1 MPNIVSTTSSK
12 FLDELVD
19 KSLNTRADGALKLPE
34 YQPPKEWTKES
45 STIQTPQKSGG
56 SVSNAPKKQGVD
68 VSESRVPLSHRN
80 RKAFDW
86 LETANTTISPTA
98 LNKPSSYESKRLTD
112 TNSNFGMGGRE
123 VKLSGKE
130 YTTAPSAAAT
140 GALEATEGMIKAP
153 SVFMADYYKYGK
165 DTYESK
171 RESESMGRAQEQRAQ
186 RSADYKKENQAEN
199 DKKAQEWADK
209 ATSIDL
215 YKEGTSLRDFI
226 NKTKA
231 DMQSL
236 KEETEQDFT
245 LADMA
250 YTMGQM
256 APSIALGQAVGAA
269 TSAATLGST
278 SFGSIMSDVLAD
290 NILGGVVESGMTL
303 GSIGSMYAQVY
314 GNSFDEAI
322 ANGAT
327 IDEALNTAKSH
338 AMIES
343 ATELL
348 GGGIPGMGG
357 GFGTKFVTNLA
368 DKTAAKFGGKGV
380 EALLPKALS
389 TVASVLSSPTGE
401 MALDIIGEGVEEMI
415 SEAYEPLIASKDGN
429 ANWSDLVNWGDVAL
443 AGFRGSLVSAVMQGG
458 MAILQSGAR
467 DGIAYQYDED
477 TGRIKKV
484 GPEGITQQVE
494 TAEGS
499 AESSAAAD
507 AGVTEAET
515 KDSVVPQNV
524 SEAVAKGAPSVNEA
538 VDQTNRRTASRFL
551 NSFVTSATPSS
562 KAVFREGGALAERYR
577 EKFGDDYKALD
588 AYKARQNRIDETLPL
603 DATWEQI
610 YDFFDRVVVP
620 EIQAYTRYAEEQ
632 TAKNDYDYALENPN
646 LEGIM
651 PESLPADYVESYK
664 QANGLEMMPDA
675 EVRQRIV
682 DSLAAMGAED
692 RLDEI
697 TKFSKEAGISLEDVY
712 GDGFLDLWSSQLQ
725 QDRALD
731 LREQHN
737 GRVKVDGLGV
747 VGADEFFDYA
757 AQKRYGADNFD
768 VLDDEQKAEIV
779 DLFERAVADEQTKM
793 KEFADSLNELGK
805 PTGLKVVFDPELEDE
820 TGSAYDRKT
829 STIHIN
835 PNTVST
841 YQAMRFFVA
850 HELVHHAMNLFKGK
864 PKQLA
869 AFRQKLDD
877 MAASVGVDIEQER
890 GYWKEQSHY
899 KEQWKYEEEPYARFL
914 SELLGSYEMLIELA
928 QNNPAALYDL
938 IGYVD
943 NASKVRKTT
952 NKEVKRAEAAIKSDL
967 KAAKNKTLEKK
978 AAKENAKT
986 MKDIP
991 EDVQETAKMSDGV
1004 NTVKEAQ
1011 KIDDSK
1017 APSESMEEARAK
1029 VEAANAAEKKAPEVG
1044 ASLGIKTGNLSDHHR
1059 KLVEDYL
1066 RLVVNYNG
1074 AETMPYEEYYDS
1086 LSPADKALLDAFEY
1100 FVSDYAESEDFSNAS
1115 FAEFLY
1121 SSDPKAYKEYN
1132 PKAKK
1137 TTKKGTTKKTATE
1150 EAFTP
1155 KSETVAEQTTRED
1168 VATEAVEPETTEERA
1183 EPKKE
1188 EPTATEEA
1196 FTPKSEQPVEMPEK
1210 AKEMGFQRVD
1220 GKSQITFQQAVA
1232 GEGKSRRQRLEKE
1245 GEARQT
1251 EELDLNKPITIPSL
1265 PNVSFQVISHVPLGG
1280 TANGEPILTI
1290 RAIPDDSHG
1299 MSSKGGHRLLKDWE
1313 IRLVKQLGFSSPKR
1327 NGIYEHDFTREFL
1340 LSLQNAETDGIL
1352 DKSTKTDDN
1361 DMFFE
1366 YTGIGEEDGARFQIV
1381 PKLNQKGEYEG
1392 EEIRLLF
1399 RDEKGNRKPAD
1410 ENVKNTF
1417 KDTYQFKYDKYNPHG
1432 SGFYVPFTDEMA
1444 ARLGLPAMTKKM
1456 RENNN
1461 LSYRRHMALLKGVAT
1476 VPIADESFNGLDLGY
1491 NPNNRTLYLCKDG
1504 KAVFSL
1510 PYNEAVVN
1518 ELLAQES
1525 DRTDVFREMSE
1536 DQQYLN
1542 NLTSGLQE
1550 RNRER
1555 RFDNITATE
1564 EAERNEAAEK
1574 LNAEKPISASTEE
1587 TIAKQNARYAKDPN
1601 MVKVKFR
1608 NTKDGDEVWLP
1619 KELLRPMTTLAI
1631 AWEEVENPETGKKER
1646 TGKIERLNLAGR
1658 SVKKGH
1664 IGEMWDELYA
1674 AKGTDDRVLT
1684 PDEIRIN
1691 PATGRQ
1697 RSLTAYEIPEKIWTN
1712 KGDLVWDATNYDEN
1726 AEDPGS
1732 TIDGINWDW
1741 FKREFEKL
1749 YGKKGNDKVDE
1760 WDEYVKA
1767 VKEAEER
1774 QAKEKNTKKLT
1785 RSGKYGKATSTYSEA
1800 ELDEMRKT
1808 EENVNAAMKGKKR
1821 REALDEQTEEL
1832 RSQSTDYTDEEL
1844 EMLRAQDEA
1853 AAEMYAEQQAAYD
1866 DYLKGAEETLKEE
1879 SETQNNRRGWA
1890 NQDWFFNTF
1899 DKGRKTKAKTDYEAA
1914 KVEERIRYKEE
1925 REAVERLAR
1934 ENAGEYESMDL
1945 LSVSPDRLVNEIYR
1959 GKNGRAQLLELLD
1972 LEVAK
1977 STAADR
1983 FDEAAQFEYLKR
1995 TIEELDK
2002 AMTYTE
2008 DREAARGGTPE
2019 QRATIYDNEQKRLNI
2034 LAQAYA
2040 EESAAAEDVKEL
2052 AKLDDK
2058 ENTKANVKKAKKLQK
2073 SIEEHNNKAD
2083 EYKAEAAKIA
2093 EAIGKLRAQIEQE
2106 FLKQY
2111 PEEAKTPVE
2120 PKAKTG
2126 KAAKDAERFDL
2137 GSQRLALER
2146 ELALAKAEI
2155 EKVTN
2160 RLNEEQQVEWSDDKN
2175 FTDKYRYASN
2185 NTLKEIKQLRDKIDR
2200 YDKAAEKR
2208 EKQKK
2213 FWDKYIEDKKA
2224 EIASLEKGVKP
2235 ALKKKAG
2242 DGTTPEASNT
2252 KVTEDDVK
2260 KARNELAEAEN
2271 TRKSLDNVSESER
2284 KDRAE
2289 YYRLTQAFTEARW
2302 KEAKDREIKR
2312 LKSDVKTAQARA
2324 DEVRAKLA
2332 KVDSKLEKLTTKK
2345 ITLDE
2350 ILMGVEAAENDAM
2363 GVPEAV
2369 EAEREAD
2376 NTLPYEEDEM
2386 LDVRPIPSRL
2396 KDTANRNL
2404 STIQDEFYRSK
2415 PGSLNNEGVVQ
2426 EYSTTYEEMPEE
2438 FGDGAYWLYIEGAIP
2453 EGEGSTTGTESGL
2466 AAEKVYAALENPMY
2480 PSEPAAAEYDS
2491 LVSAM
2496 QSLAEDFGLV
2506 EGNYVPNVTSGEQ
2519 TIIDAVH
2526 TTAENIVKA
2535 NPDRID
2541 LGTAI
2546 NELVTLMGYDGILFM
2561 DGAVV
2566 FDQNNIKSVSD
2577 PDPANSTIGF
2587 SITDDMINNMGK
2599 KSEAKRK
2606 ILNNPE
2612 IERQWRLAQE
2622 KRGTIGDTPIPQY
2635 VGGKKKVSTWNETAY
2650 ELPNIS
2656 VKDTPLED
2664 AQKDAILANMAS
2676 YTVKTDADTLA
2687 KVKKWM
2693 EDNGFTKDGV
2703 LTNDAFA
2710 KMYNSI
2716 MKNGISSKEDV
2727 FKAGQVLT
2735 EMSNFARMYPDK
2747 VTDKMAEAWQYLY
2760 AKMSVT
2766 ASKTGQIM
2774 QAFSALRK
2782 LTPQG
2787 RLYYIQNVIEEL
2799 RNELHNMK
2807 KAPAKVREALDNFEI
2822 DPDLIK
2828 QMNEVD
2834 FNDKAKVAKIEEAI
2848 AKQIGEQIPATIG
2861 TRVRAYR
2868 YLCMLGSFRTHMR
2881 NVLSNA
2887 AMATAKNL
2895 VARPISGL
2903 VQDIFVEKDNKT
2915 TTWKPATKAQK
2926 EFAKNDTANM
2936 QEALQYGGKRGF
2948 DTLVQ
2953 QYRRSFGN
2961 NKVGR
2966 FLDKLAEINGN
2977 ALEAEDLFFLNLEYR
2992 ISLAKY
2998 MAAHDFTPEYFE
3010 SNTAQAVEDLNKA
3023 REYALNQAWDAT
3035 YRQANIV
3042 ADALNSIEKKNP
3054 LASIIIEGLAPFK
3067 RTPMNI
3073 IIQGARYSPIGL
3085 AEAGIKAKKM
3095 LMDGTATGAEVAD
3108 RLGQGLTGT
3117 GLLILGAFLASMGW
3131 AKASGSDSDR
3141 EEYYDQ
3147 MLGNQRYSLKFGDVS
3162 ATIDWLT
3169 PISMPIM
3176 MGVEYWEN
3184 KKKEAEMEEDEDF
3197 TVMFNR
3203 VISALSTMADPV
3215 TNLSMLQSIND
3226 ALSAYKNNQVGALAT
3241 NALSSYALQF
3251 VPTASG
3257 QALRTLDP
3265 TRRTTYAPTDSSF
3278 IFSKAG
3284 ETLYNKWKNK
3294 SLVANIPEFID
3305 AFGGLANGEGWDFG
3319 VGNNEY
3325 VDQWGRT
3332 ETSEENPVLRAFNQ
3346 FIAPWYVRDFN
3357 STAVDDKL
3365 AEVFAMNGKNT
3376 SVLPATPQSN
3386 FSIGGSNYK
3395 LSGDEYEKV
3404 KKVVGNLSYRGLEN
3418 AFASDI
3424 FNGMSADEQ
3433 TEVIKDI
3440 YTYARQMA
3448 KIDYANKK
3456 GLQVWTSKKEQEEY
3470 LKDNPNAKGF
3480 VQESYVDKIATLE
3493 KYGYGVGDYFAIAKS
3508 ISGLSKKQKER
3519 ALRDMGL
3526 PYDVRKTFL

>member
-56 SVSNAPKKQGVD
+56 SVSNAPKKQGVN
-68 VSESRVPLSHRN
+68 VSETRVPLSHRN

-130 YTTAPSAAAT
+130 YTTAPRAAAT

-226 NKTKA
+226 NKTKT

-314 GNSFDEAI
+314 GNRFDEEI

-327 IDEALNTAKSH
+327 LDEALNAAKAS
-338 AMIES
+338 ATIES

-357 GFGTKFVTNLA
+357 GFGTKFITNMA

-380 EALLPKALS
+380 EAILPKAIS

-415 SEAYEPLIASKDGN
+415 SEAYEPLIKSKDGN
-429 ANWSDLVNWGDVAL
+429 ANWSDLINWSDVAI

-588 AYKARQNRIDETLPL
+588 AYKARQSRIDETLPL

-632 TAKNDYDYALENPN
+632 TANNDYDYALENPN
-646 LEGIM
+646 LEGII
-651 PESLPADYVESYK
+651 PESLPADYVDEYK
-664 QANGLEMMPDA
+664 KANGLEMMPDA

-682 DSLAAMGAED
+682 ADLANMDAEA

-697 TKFSKEAGISLEDVY
+697 TKFSKEAGINLDDVY
-712 GDGFLDLWSSQLQ
+712 GDGFLNNWYSQLER
-725 QDRALD
+725 DRALD
-731 LREQHN
+731 LREQHK

-747 VGADEFFDYA
+747 VEADEFLDYA
-757 AQKRYGADNFD
+757 AQKYGVNSFEE
-768 VLDDEQKAEIV
+768 LDAEQQAEIV
-779 DLFERAVADEQTKM
+779 DLFDRAVADEQTKM

-805 PTGLKVVFDPELEDE
+805 PTGLKVVFDPELADE

-943 NASKVRKTT
+943 NVSKTRKTT
-952 NKEVKRAEAAIKSDL
+952 NKEAKRAEAAIKSDL

-978 AAKENAKT
+978 AAKENAKV

-991 EDVQETAKMSDGV
+991 EEVQETAKMSDGV
-1004 NTVKEAQ
+1004 NTVEAAQ

-1029 VEAANAAEKKAPEVG
+1029 VEEANAAEEKASEVG
-1044 ASLGIKTGNLSDHHR
+1044 ASLGVKTGNLSDHHR

-1074 AETMPYEEYYDS
+1074 NETLSYEEYYDS

-1137 TTKKGTTKKTATE
+1137 TTKKGTTKKGTTKKTATE
-1150 EAFTP
+1150 EAFAP
-1155 KSETVAEQTTRED
+1155 KSETVAEQMAKEE
-1168 VATEAVEPETTEERA
+1168 VATETVEPTATEEAA
-1183 EPKKE
+1183 EPEKVEPTATEEAAEPEKA

-1290 RAIPDDSHG
+1290 RAVPDDSHG
-1299 MSSKGGHRLLKDWE
+1299 TSSKGGHRLLKDWE

-1327 NGIYEHDFTREFL
+1327 NGIYEHDFTREFW

-1381 PKLNQKGEYEG
+1381 PKLNQKGEIEG

-1399 RDEKGNRKPAD
+1399 RDEKGNRKAAD
-1410 ENVKNTF
+1410 PNVKNTF

-1476 VPIADESFNGLDLGY
+1476 VPIADEGFNGLDLGY

-1542 NLTSGLQE
+1542 DLTSGLQE

-1555 RFDNITATE
+1555 GFDNITATE

-1574 LNAEKPISASTEE
+1574 LNKESPINASTED

-1608 NTKDGDEVWLP
+1608 NTEDGDALWLP
-1619 KELLRPMTTLAI
+1619 KELLRQMTTLAI
-1631 AWEEVENPETGKKER
+1631 AWEEVENQETGKKER
-1646 TGKIERLNLAGR
+1646 TGKISRLNLAGR

-1774 QAKEKNTKKLT
+1774 QAKEKNKKTLT
-1785 RSGKYGKATSTYSEA
+1785 RSGKYGKTTSTYSEA

-1808 EENVNAAMKGKKR
+1808 EENANAAMKGKKR
-1821 REALDEQTEEL
+1821 REALDKQTEEL
-1832 RSQSTDYTDEEL
+1832 QNQSTDYTDEEL

-1945 LSVSPDRLVNEIYR
+1945 LSVSPDRLANEIYR
-1959 GKNGRAQLLELLD
+1959 GKNGRAKLLELLD

-1995 TIEELDK
+1995 TIEELDR
-2002 AMTYTE
+2002 AMTYAE
-2008 DREAARGGTPE
+2008 DRETARGGTPE
-2019 QRATIYDNEQKRLNI
+2019 QRATIYDNTQKRLNI

-2111 PEEAKTPVE
+2111 PEEAKTQVE

-2126 KAAKDAERFDL
+2126 KAAKDADRFDL
-2137 GSQRLALER
+2137 GQQRIALEKELTAARIEAERASNQLEKEMELEENDKTRFRYASPDVRKQIELDRKKIDGYTNEYSQRIEGFDEKIVKAEKSITFWEKKVA
-2146 ELALAKAEI
+2146 ELKSKKKPKNVKKADWTVPAELAKAE
-2155 EKVTN
+2155 
-2160 RLNEEQQVEWSDDKN
+2160 
-2175 FTDKYRYASN
+2175 
-2185 NTLKEIKQLRDKIDR
+2185 
-2200 YDKAAEKR
+2200 KA
-2208 EKQKK
+2208 
-2213 FWDKYIEDKKA
+2213 
-2224 EIASLEKGVKP
+2224 
-2235 ALKKKAG
+2235 
-2242 DGTTPEASNT
+2242 
-2252 KVTEDDVK
+2252 
-2260 KARNELAEAEN
+2260 LAEA
-2271 TRKSLDNVSESER
+2271 KSRLDTLKQSEQ
-2284 KDRAE
+2284 KVRAE
-2289 YYRLTQAFTEARW
+2289 YKTLLDSISGKNWEDRKAR
-2302 KEAKDREIKR
+2302 EVKR
-2312 LKSDVKTAQARA
+2312 LKTDAARA
-2324 DEVRAKLA
+2324 NATADEIRKKIAA
-2332 KVDSKLEKLTTKK
+2332 VDAKLEKLTTKK

-2350 ILMGVEAAENDAM
+2350 ILSGAEAAENDAM

-2386 LDVRPIPSRL
+2386 LDVRPISSRL

-2453 EGEGSTTGTESGL
+2453 EGEGSPTGTESGL

-2566 FDQNNIKSVSD
+2566 FDQNNIKSVND
-2577 PDPANSTIGF
+2577 RDPAHSTIGF
-2587 SITDDMINNMGK
+2587 SITDDMLNNMAK

-2622 KRGTIGDTPIPQY
+2622 KYGTIGETPIPQKVY
-2635 VGGKKKVSTWNETAY
+2635 NGKKKVSTWNETAY

-2656 VKDTPLED
+2656 VKDTPLEA
-2664 AQKDAILANMAS
+2664 AQKGAILANMAS
-2676 YTVKTDADTLA
+2676 YTVKTDSATLA

-2693 EDNGFTKDGV
+2693 TDMGFEKNGVITK
-2703 LTNDAFA
+2703 DAFA
-2710 KMYNSI
+2710 NMYNFI
-2716 MKNGISSKEDV
+2716 MRNGINSKEDV
-2727 FKAGQVLT
+2727 FRAGQVLT
-2735 EMSNFARMYPDK
+2735 EMSNFARMHPDQ
-2747 VTDKMAEAWQYLY
+2747 VTDEMAEAWQYLY

-2766 ASKTGQIM
+2766 ASKTGQIL

-2799 RNELHNMK
+2799 RKELHERKGIGSNK
-2807 KAPAKVREALDNFEI
+2807 IRNALDNYEI
-2822 DPDLIK
+2822 DPALIK
-2828 QMNEVD
+2828 EMNEVD
-2834 FNDKAKVAKIEEAI
+2834 FNDKAKVADIEARIAADI
-2848 AKQIGEQIPATIG
+2848 AKHIPATVAS
-2861 TRVRAYR
+2861 RVRAYR
-2868 YLCMLGSFRTHMR
+2868 YLCMLGSIRTHVR
-2881 NVLSNA
+2881 NTASNA
-2887 AMATAKNL
+2887 LMVVAKEG
-2895 VARPISGL
+2895 ARFWSGL
-2903 VQDIFVEKDNKT
+2903 GQDIFVKEENKT
-2915 TTWKPATKAQK
+2915 TTLKRATEDQKA
-2926 EFAKNDTANM
+2926 FAKKDSLLNE
-2936 QEALQYGGKRGF
+2936 EALQYGGKRGF
-2948 DTLVQ
+2948 DTLINQ
-2953 QYRRSFGN
+2953 YRKNFGNSPAGKFLEKLSAFNGNMLEKEDLIFLNREYRRS
-2961 NKVGR
+2961 
-2966 FLDKLAEINGN
+2966 L
-2977 ALEAEDLFFLNLEYR
+2977 
-2992 ISLAKY
+2992 SKY
-2998 MAAHDFTPEYFE
+2998 MAAHNFTSAYFE
-3010 SNTAQAVEDLNKA
+3010 SNTAQALEDLNKA

-3035 YRQANIV
+3035 YRQANII
-3042 ADALNSIEKKNP
+3042 ADALNSVEKKSP
-3054 LASIIIEGLAPFK
+3054 LASIIIEGLVPFK

-3073 IIQGARYSPIGL
+3073 IIQGAHYSPIGILEGLGKFERML
-3085 AEAGIKAKKM
+3085 AKGDI
-3095 LMDGTATGAEVAD
+3095 TGAEVAD

-3117 GLLILGAFLASMGW
+3117 GILLLGLALGSMGV
-3131 AKASGSDSDR
+3131 ARASGDESDR

-3147 MLGNQRYSLKFGDVS
+3147 MLGEQKYSLRIGGNS
-3162 ATIDWLT
+3162 YTIDWLT
-3169 PISMPIM
+3169 PISMPLM
-3176 MGVEYWEN
+3176 SGVELAEFG
-3184 KKKEAEMEEDEDF
+3184 KKKALMEDDDEDF
-3197 TVMFNR
+3197 NEWFNR
-3203 VISALSTMADPV
+3203 LVSAISTMADPV

-3226 ALSAYKNNQVGALAT
+3226 VLNAYKDNQIGNLMM
-3241 NALSSYALQF
+3241 NAAQSYALQF

-3257 QALRTLDP
+3257 QLLRTTDP
-3265 TRRTTYAPTDSSF
+3265 TRRTTYAPTDSDYVF
-3278 IFSKAG
+3278 GKFG
-3284 ETLYNKWKNK
+3284 ETFVNKLKNK
-3294 SLVANIPEFID
+3294 SLIANAILGD
-3305 AFGGLANGEGWDFG
+3305 
-3319 VGNNEY
+3319 NNEY

-3332 ETSEENPVLRAFNQ
+3332 EMGEENPALRAFNQ
-3346 FIAPWYVRDFN
+3346 FIAPWYMRDFN

-3365 AEVFAMNGKNT
+3365 AEVFAENGKNT
-3376 SVLPATPQSN
+3376 AVLPATPQSN
-3386 FSIGGSNYK
+3386 FSIDKVNYK

-3404 KKVVGNLSYRGLEN
+3404 KKIVGGLSYRGLEN

-3424 FNGMSADEQ
+3424 FNSMSADEQ
-3433 TEVIKDI
+3433 TNVIKNI
-3440 YTYARQMA
+3440 YSYARQMA

-3456 GLQVWTSKKEQEEY
+3456 GLQVWTSKKEQEAY
-3470 LKDNPNAKGF
+3470 LEDHPNAKGF
-3480 VQESYVDKIATLE
+3480 VQESYVADIATLE
-3493 KYGYGVGDYFAIAKS
+3493 KYGYGAGDYFAIVNS
-3508 ISGLSKKQKER
+3508 ISGLKKKQKER

-3526 PYDVRKTFL
+3526 PYDVRQVFL

>member
-1 MPNIVSTTSSK
+1 MPNIVSTTPSK

-19 KSLNTRADGALKLPE
+19 KSLNTRPDGALKLPE

-45 STIQTPQKSGG
+45 STIQTPQTSGG
-56 SVSNAPKKQGVD
+56 SVSNAPKRQGVD
-68 VSESRVPLSHRN
+68 VSETRVPLSHRN

-130 YTTAPSAAAT
+130 YTTAPRAAAT

-322 ANGAT
+322 ENGAT
-327 IDEALNTAKSH
+327 LDEALNSAKSH

-343 ATELL
+343 FTELL

-357 GFGTKFVTNLA
+357 GFGTKFITNMA

-380 EALLPKALS
+380 EALLPKALG

-415 SEAYEPLIASKDGN
+415 SEAYEPLITSKDGN
-429 ANWSDLVNWGDVAL
+429 ANWSDLVNWSDVAL
-443 AGFRGSLVSAVMQGG
+443 AGFRGALVSAVMQGG
-458 MAILQSGAR
+458 VAILQSGAR

-524 SEAVAKGAPSVNEA
+524 SEAVAKGAPSVNET

-588 AYKARQNRIDETLPL
+588 AYKARQSRIDETLPL

-646 LEGIM
+646 LEGII
-651 PESLPADYVESYK
+651 PESLPADYVDEYK
-664 QANGLEMMPDA
+664 KANGLEMMPDA

-682 DSLAAMGAED
+682 ADLANMDGEA
-692 RLDEI
+692 RLVEI
-697 TKFSKEAGISLEDVY
+697 TKFAESAGINLEDVY

-731 LREQHN
+731 LRERHE
-737 GRVKVDGLGV
+737 GRVKVEGLGV
-747 VGADEFFDYA
+747 VGADELFDYA
-757 AQKRYGADNFD
+757 AQKYGADNFD
-768 VLDDEQKAEIV
+768 ALDDEQKAEIV

-805 PTGLKVVFDPELEDE
+805 PTGLKVVFDPELADE

-850 HELVHHAMNLFKGK
+850 HELVHHAMNLFKGN

-914 SELLGSYEMLIELA
+914 SELLGSYEMLIGLA

-943 NASKVRKTT
+943 NASKTRKTT

-1029 VEAANAAEKKAPEVG
+1029 VEAANSTESSGNGG
-1044 ASLGIKTGNLSDHHR
+1044 AIERLYGIKLGNLSDEQIGLIER
-1059 KLVEDYL
+1059 YINYVEDW
-1066 RLVVNYNG
+1066 NG
-1074 AETMPYEEYYDS
+1074 NEMSSYDGFMDS
-1086 LSPADKALLDAFEY
+1086 LSPEERAFIEAFE
-1100 FVSDYAESEDFSNAS
+1100 
-1115 FAEFLY
+1115 
-1121 SSDPKAYKEYN
+1121 EYN
-1132 PKAKK
+1132 GPNETPYATLEEYLNATQQKTETKK
-1137 TTKKGTTKKTATE
+1137 TTKKGTTKKNAPKKTATE
-1150 EAFTP
+1150 EAFAP
-1155 KSETVAEQTTRED
+1155 KSETAAEQTAKES
-1168 VATEAVEPETTEERA
+1168 VASEAVEPEVTKENA
-1183 EPKKE
+1183 EPEKA

-1290 RAIPDDSHG
+1290 RAVPDDSHG

-1313 IRLVKQLGFSSPKR
+1313 IRLAKKLGFSSPKR
-1327 NGIYEHDFTREFL
+1327 NGIYEHDFTREFW

-1381 PKLNQKGEYEG
+1381 PKLNQKGEIEG

-1399 RDEKGNRKPAD
+1399 RDEKGNRKAAD
-1410 ENVKNTF
+1410 PNVKNTF
-1417 KDTYQFKYDKYNPHG
+1417 KDTYGFKYDKNNPHG

-1491 NPNNRTLYLCKDG
+1491 NPSNRTLYLCKDG

-1542 NLTSGLQE
+1542 DLTSGLQE

-1574 LNAEKPISASTEE
+1574 LNAEKPISASTEDR
-1587 TIAKQNARYAKDPN
+1587 IAKQNARYAKDPN
-1601 MVKVKFR
+1601 MVKVKYR

-1631 AWEEVENPETGKKER
+1631 AWEEVENPETGEKER

-1658 SVKKGH
+1658 SEKKGH

-1684 PDEIRIN
+1684 PDAIRIN

-1749 YGKKGNDKVDE
+1749 YGKKGNDKTDE

-1785 RSGKYGKATSTYSEA
+1785 RSGKYGKTTSTYSEA

-1821 REALDEQTEEL
+1821 REALNEQTEEL
-1832 RSQSTDYTDEEL
+1832 RSQSTDYTPEEL

-1899 DKGRKTKAKTDYEAA
+1899 DKGRKTKAKTDYEEA

-1945 LSVSPDRLVNEIYR
+1945 LSVSPDRLVNDIYR
-1959 GKNGRAQLLELLD
+1959 GKNGRAKLLELLD

-1995 TIEELDK
+1995 TIEELDRT
-2002 AMTYTE
+2002 MTYAE

-2019 QRATIYDNEQKRLNI
+2019 QRATIYDNTQKRLNI

-2058 ENTKANVKKAKKLQK
+2058 ENTKANVKKAKELQK

-2106 FLKQY
+2106 FLKKY

-2120 PKAKTG
+2120 TKAKTG

-2137 GSQRLALER
+2137 GSQRLALEK

-2155 EKVTN
+2155 EKATN
-2160 RLNEEQQVEWSDDKN
+2160 RLNEEQNVEWSNDKN
-2175 FTDKYRYASN
+2175 FPDKYRYASN
-2185 NTLKEIKQLRDKIDR
+2185 NTLEEIKQLRDKIDR

-2213 FWDKYIEDKKA
+2213 FWDKYIADKKA

-2235 ALKKKAG
+2235 ALKKKA
-2242 DGTTPEASNT
+2242 DSGTTPEASNT

-2271 TRKSLDNVSESER
+2271 TRKSLDNVSESEQR
-2284 KDRAE
+2284 DRAK

-2324 DEVRAKLA
+2324 DEVRVKLA

-2415 PGSLNNEGVVQ
+2415 PGSLNDEGDVQ

-2453 EGEGSTTGTESGL
+2453 EGESSPTGTESGL
-2466 AAEKVYAALENPMY
+2466 AAEKVYAAIENPMY
-2480 PSEPAAAEYDS
+2480 PSEPAADNYES
-2491 LVSAM
+2491 LESAV
-2496 QSLAEDFGLV
+2496 QSLAEDFGLP
-2506 EGNYVPNVTSGEQ
+2506 EGNYLQSLTEGQ
-2519 TIIDAVH
+2519 TILDAVRGA
-2526 TTAENIVKA
+2526 AEAIVAA

-2541 LGTAI
+2541 LGTAM

-2566 FDQNNIKSVSD
+2566 FDQNNIKSVND

-2587 SITDDMINNMGK
+2587 TITDDMLNNMAK

-2622 KRGTIGDTPIPQY
+2622 RRGTIGNTPIPQY

-2656 VKDTPLED
+2656 VKDTPLEA
-2664 AQKDAILANMAS
+2664 AQKDAILSNMAS

-2687 KVKKWM
+2687 EVKKWM
-2693 EDNGFTKDGV
+2693 EKNGFTKDGV

-2710 KMYNSI
+2710 KMYNSV

-2735 EMSNFARMYPDK
+2735 EMSNFARMYHDQ
-2747 VTDKMAEAWQYLY
+2747 VTDEMAEAWQYLY

-2766 ASKTGQIM
+2766 ASKTGQIL

-2799 RNELHNMK
+2799 RKELHERKGIGSNK
-2807 KAPAKVREALDNFEI
+2807 IRNALDNYEI
-2822 DPDLIK
+2822 DPALIK
-2828 QMNEVD
+2828 EMNEVD
-2834 FNDKAKVAKIEEAI
+2834 FNDKAKVADIEARIAADI
-2848 AKQIGEQIPATIG
+2848 AKHIPATVG
-2861 TRVRAYR
+2861 SRVRAYR
-2868 YLCMLGSFRTHMR
+2868 YLCMLGSIRTHIR
-2881 NVLSNA
+2881 NISSNA
-2887 AMATAKNL
+2887 LMVAAKEG
-2895 VARPISGL
+2895 ARFWSGL
-2903 VQDIFVEKDNKT
+2903 GQDIFVKEENKT
-2915 TTWKPATKAQK
+2915 TTLKRATEDQKA
-2926 EFAKNDTANM
+2926 FAKKDSLMNE
-2936 QEALQYGGKRGF
+2936 EALQYGGKRGF
-2948 DTLVQ
+2948 DTLINQYRKNFGNSPVGKFLERLSAFNGDMLEKEDLIFLNRE
-2953 QYRRSFGN
+2953 YRRS
-2961 NKVGR
+2961 
-2966 FLDKLAEINGN
+2966 L
-2977 ALEAEDLFFLNLEYR
+2977 
-2992 ISLAKY
+2992 SKY
-2998 MAAHDFTPEYFE
+2998 MAAHNFTSAYFE
-3010 SNTAQAVEDLNKA
+3010 SNTAQALEDLNKA

-3035 YRQANIV
+3035 YRQANII
-3042 ADALNSIEKKNP
+3042 AEALNSVEKKSP
-3054 LASIIIEGLAPFK
+3054 LASIIIEGLVPFK

-3073 IIQGARYSPIGL
+3073 IIQGAHYSPIGIL
-3085 AEAGIKAKKM
+3085 EGLGKFERM
-3095 LMDGTATGAEVAD
+3095 LVKGDITGAEVAD

-3117 GLLILGAFLASMGW
+3117 GILLLGFALGSMGV
-3131 AKASGSDSDR
+3131 ARASGDESDR

-3147 MLGNQRYSLKFGDVS
+3147 MLGEQKYSLRIGGHS
-3162 ATIDWLT
+3162 YTIDWLT
-3169 PISMPIM
+3169 PISMPLM
-3176 MGVEYWEN
+3176 SGVELAELG
-3184 KKKEAEMEEDEDF
+3184 KKKALMEDDDDDF
-3197 TVMFNR
+3197 NEWFNR
-3203 VISALSTMADPV
+3203 LVTAISTMADPV

-3226 ALSAYKNNQVGALAT
+3226 VLSAYKDNQIGNLLM
-3241 NALSSYALQF
+3241 NAGQSYALQF

-3257 QALRTLDP
+3257 QALRTIDP
-3265 TRRTTYAPTDSSF
+3265 TRRTTYAPTDSGYPF
-3278 IFSKAG
+3278 GKFG
-3284 ETLYNKWKNK
+3284 ETFVNKLKNK
-3294 SLVANIPEFID
+3294 SLIANAILGD
-3305 AFGGLANGEGWDFG
+3305 
-3319 VGNNEY
+3319 NNEY

-3332 ETSEENPVLRAFNQ
+3332 EMGEENPALRAFNQ
-3346 FIAPWYVRDFN
+3346 FIAPWYMRDFN

-3365 AEVFAMNGKNT
+3365 AEVFAENGKNT
-3376 SVLPATPQSN
+3376 AVLPATPQSN
-3386 FSIGGSNYK
+3386 FSIDKVNYK

-3404 KKVVGNLSYRGLEN
+3404 KKIVGGLSYRGLEN

-3508 ISGLSKKQKER
+3508 ISGLKKKQKER

-3526 PYDVRKTFL
+3526 PYDVRQVFL

>member
-34 YQPPKEWTKES
+34 YQPPKEWAKES

-80 RKAFDW
+80 RKAFEW
-86 LETANTTISPTA
+86 LENANTTISPTA

-112 TNSNFGMGGRE
+112 TNANFGMGGRE

-130 YTTAPSAAAT
+130 YTTAPRAAAT

-327 IDEALNTAKSH
+327 LEEALNTAKSH

-357 GFGTKFVTNLA
+357 GFGTKFVTNMA

-380 EALLPKALS
+380 EALLPKALN

-467 DGIAYQYDED
+467 DGIAYQYDEE

-507 AGVTEAET
+507 VGVTEAET

-524 SEAVAKGAPSVNEA
+524 SEAVSKGAPSVNEA

-890 GYWKEQSHY
+890 GYWKEQRHY

-978 AAKENAKT
+978 VAKENAKI

-991 EDVQETAKMSDGV
+991 EEVQETAKMSDGV

-1251 EELDLNKPITIPSL
+1251 EELDLNKPITMPSL
-1265 PNVSFQVISHVPLGG
+1265 PNVSFQVISHVPVGG
-1280 TANGEPILTI
+1280 TANGLPIMTI

-1299 MSSKGGHRLLKDWE
+1299 TSSKGGHRLLKDWE

-1327 NGIYEHDFTREFL
+1327 NGIYEHDFTPEFW

-1352 DKSTKTDDN
+1352 DNGLKTDDN

-1518 ELLAQES
+1518 ELLAQNS

-1542 NLTSGLQE
+1542 DLTSGLQE

-1601 MVKVKFR
+1601 MMKVKFR
-1608 NTKDGDEVWLP
+1608 NTKDGDELWLP

-1760 WDEYVKA
+1760 WDEYVKV

-1774 QAKEKNTKKLT
+1774 QAKEKNKKTLT

-1959 GKNGRAQLLELLD
+1959 GKKGRAQLLELLD

-2019 QRATIYDNEQKRLNI
+2019 QRATIYDNTQKRLNI

-2126 KAAKDAERFDL
+2126 KAAKEAERFDL
-2137 GSQRLALER
+2137 GSQRLALEK

-2175 FTDKYRYASN
+2175 FPDKYRYASN
-2185 NTLKEIKQLRDKIDR
+2185 NTLKEIQQLRDKIDR

-2208 EKQKK
+2208 EKKKK

-2235 ALKKKAG
+2235 APKKKAG

-2324 DEVRAKLA
+2324 DEVRAELA
-2332 KVDSKLEKLTTKK
+2332 KVDRKLEKLTTKK

-2350 ILMGVEAAENDAM
+2350 ILTGVEAAENDAM

-2386 LDVRPIPSRL
+2386 LDVRPISSRL

-2415 PGSLNNEGVVQ
+2415 PGSLNNEGIVQ

-2453 EGEGSTTGTESGL
+2453 EGEGSPTGTESGL

-2566 FDQNNIKSVSD
+2566 FDQNNIKSVND

-2587 SITDDMINNMGK
+2587 TITDDMLNNMAK

-2622 KRGTIGDTPIPQY
+2622 KHGTIGNTPIPQKVY
-2635 VGGKKKVSTWNETAY
+2635 NGKKRVSTWNETAY

-2656 VKDTPLED
+2656 VKDTPLEA

-2676 YTVKTDADTLA
+2676 YTVKTDSATLA

-2693 EDNGFTKDGV
+2693 TDMGFEKDGV
-2703 LTNDAFA
+2703 ITKDAFA
-2710 KMYNSI
+2710 NMYNFI
-2716 MKNGISSKEDV
+2716 MRNGINSKEDV
-2727 FKAGQVLT
+2727 FRAGQVLT
-2735 EMSNFARMYPDK
+2735 EMSNFARMHPDQ
-2747 VTDKMAEAWQYLY
+2747 VTDEMAEAWQYLY

-2766 ASKTGQIM
+2766 ASKTGQIL

-2799 RNELHNMK
+2799 RKELHERKGIGSNK
-2807 KAPAKVREALDNFEI
+2807 IRNALDNYEI
-2822 DPDLIK
+2822 DPALIK
-2828 QMNEVD
+2828 EMNEVD
-2834 FNDKAKVAKIEEAI
+2834 FNDKAKVADIEARIAADI
-2848 AKQIGEQIPATIG
+2848 AKHIPATVAS
-2861 TRVRAYR
+2861 RVRAYR
-2868 YLCMLGSFRTHMR
+2868 YLCMLGSIRTHVR
-2881 NVLSNA
+2881 NTASNA
-2887 AMATAKNL
+2887 LMVVAKEG
-2895 VARPISGL
+2895 ARFWSGL
-2903 VQDIFVEKDNKT
+2903 GQDIFVKEENKT
-2915 TTWKPATKAQK
+2915 TTLKRATEDQKA
-2926 EFAKNDTANM
+2926 FAKKDSLLNE
-2936 QEALQYGGKRGF
+2936 EALQYGGKRGF
-2948 DTLVQ
+2948 DTLINQ
-2953 QYRRSFGN
+2953 YRKNFGNSPAGKFLEKLSAFNGNMLEKEDLIFLNREYRRS
-2961 NKVGR
+2961 
-2966 FLDKLAEINGN
+2966 L
-2977 ALEAEDLFFLNLEYR
+2977 
-2992 ISLAKY
+2992 SKY
-2998 MAAHDFTPEYFE
+2998 MAAHNFTSEYFE
-3010 SNTAQAVEDLNKA
+3010 SNTAQALEDLNKA

-3035 YRQANIV
+3035 YRQANII
-3042 ADALNSIEKKNP
+3042 ADALNSVEKKSP
-3054 LASIIIEGLAPFK
+3054 LASIIIEGLVPFK

-3073 IIQGARYSPIGL
+3073 IIQGAHYSPIGILEGLGKFERML
-3085 AEAGIKAKKM
+3085 AKGDI
-3095 LMDGTATGAEVAD
+3095 TGAEVAD

-3117 GLLILGAFLASMGW
+3117 GILLLGLALGSMGV
-3131 AKASGSDSDR
+3131 ARASGDESDR

-3147 MLGNQRYSLKFGDVS
+3147 MLGEQKYSLRIGGHS
-3162 ATIDWLT
+3162 YTIDWLT
-3169 PISMPIM
+3169 PISMPLM
-3176 MGVEYWEN
+3176 SGVELAEFG
-3184 KKKEAEMEEDEDF
+3184 KKKALMEDDDEDF
-3197 TVMFNR
+3197 NEWFNR
-3203 VISALSTMADPV
+3203 LVSAISTMADPV

-3226 ALSAYKNNQVGALAT
+3226 VLNAYKDNQIGNLMM
-3241 NALSSYALQF
+3241 NAAQSYALQF

-3257 QALRTLDP
+3257 QLLRTTDP
-3265 TRRTTYAPTDSSF
+3265 TRRTTYAPSDSDYPF
-3278 IFSKAG
+3278 GKFG
-3284 ETLYNKWKNK
+3284 ETFVNKLKNK
-3294 SLVANIPEFID
+3294 SLIANAILGD
-3305 AFGGLANGEGWDFG
+3305 
-3319 VGNNEY
+3319 NNEY

-3332 ETSEENPVLRAFNQ
+3332 EMGEENPALRAFNQ
-3346 FIAPWYVRDFN
+3346 FIAPWYMRDFN

-3365 AEVFAMNGKNT
+3365 AEVFAENGKNT
-3376 SVLPATPQSN
+3376 AVLPATPQSN
-3386 FSIGGSNYK
+3386 FSIGSTNYK

-3404 KKVVGNLSYRGLEN
+3404 KKVVGNLSYRGLQN

-3424 FNGMSADEQ
+3424 FNNMSADEQ
-3433 TEVIKDI
+3433 TDIIKSI
-3440 YTYARQMA
+3440 YSYARQMA

-3456 GLQVWTSKKEQEEY
+3456 GLQVWTSKKEQEAY
-3470 LKDNPNAKGF
+3470 LEDHPNAKGF
-3480 VQESYVDKIATLE
+3480 VQESYVADIATLE
-3493 KYGYGVGDYFAIAKS
+3493 KYGYGVGDYFAITKS
-3508 ISGLSKKQKER
+3508 IKGLKKKQKER

-3526 PYDVRKTFL
+3526 PYDVRQIFL

>member
-130 YTTAPSAAAT
+130 YTTAPRAAAT

-278 SFGSIMSDVLAD
+278 SFGSVMSDVLAD

-327 IDEALNTAKSH
+327 LDEALNTAKSH

-357 GFGTKFVTNLA
+357 GFGTKFVTNMA

-415 SEAYEPLIASKDGN
+415 SEAYEPLITSKDGN

-588 AYKARQNRIDETLPL
+588 AYKARQSRIDETLPL

-890 GYWKEQSHY
+890 GYWKEQRHY
-899 KEQWKYEEEPYARFL
+899 KEKWKYEEEPYARFL

-943 NASKVRKTT
+943 NVSKTRKTT
-952 NKEVKRAEAAIKSDL
+952 NKEAKRAEAAIKSDL

-991 EDVQETAKMSDGV
+991 EDVQETSKMSDGV

-1029 VEAANAAEKKAPEVG
+1029 VEAANAAEEKASEVG
-1044 ASLGIKTGNLSDHHR
+1044 TSLGVKTGNLSDHHR
-1059 KLVEDYL
+1059 KLVDDYL

-1074 AETMPYEEYYDS
+1074 NETMPYEEYYDS

-1137 TTKKGTTKKTATE
+1137 TTKTGTTKKGTTKKTATE
-1150 EAFTP
+1150 EAFAPKSETAAEQTAKEEVATETAEPTATEEAAEPEKAEPTATEEAFVP
-1155 KSETVAEQTTRED
+1155 KSETVSETATAETVNETPKVSFMPKVLESVYGIDASKYTDAEINLLGGYLNTTRFDPPEAFD
-1168 VATEAVEPETTEERA
+1168 SWFKSLTKTEQRFIKNFEKTINAKPEAPVAAGTTTA
-1183 EPKKE
+1183 

-1196 FTPKSEQPVEMPEK
+1196 FTPKPEQPVEMPEK

-1299 MSSKGGHRLLKDWE
+1299 TSSKGGHRLLKDWE
-1313 IRLVKQLGFSSPKR
+1313 IRLVKKLGFSSPKR
-1327 NGIYEHDFTREFL
+1327 NGIYEHDFTREFW
-1340 LSLQNAETDGIL
+1340 LSLQNAETDGLL
-1352 DKSTKTDDN
+1352 DNGTKTDDN

-1399 RDEKGNRKPAD
+1399 RDEKGNRKSAD
-1410 ENVKNTF
+1410 PNVKETF
-1417 KDTYQFKYDKYNPHG
+1417 KDKYQFKYDKYNPHG

-1564 EAERNEAAEK
+1564 EAERNEAAER
-1574 LNAEKPISASTEE
+1574 LNQEKPINKEAEE

-1601 MVKVKFR
+1601 MVKVKYR
-1608 NTKDGDEVWLP
+1608 DNPDPVWLP
-1619 KELLRPMTTLAI
+1619 KKFLRQMTTLAI
-1631 AWEEVENPETGKKER
+1631 TWKKNAKGER
-1646 TGKIERLNLAGR
+1646 TGEIERLNLAGR
-1658 SVKKGH
+1658 SEKSGH
-1664 IGEMWDELYA
+1664 LGEMWDELYL
-1674 AKGTDDRVLT
+1674 AKGEDGRVLT

-1697 RSLTAYEIPEKIWTN
+1697 RALTAYEIPEKIWTN
-1712 KGDLVWDATNYDEN
+1712 KDDLVWDATDYDEN
-1726 AEDPGS
+1726 AVDPGS
-1732 TIDGINWDW
+1732 TLTGVNWNW
-1741 FKREFEKL
+1741 FKSEFEKL
-1749 YGKKGNDKVDE
+1749 YGKNHNDNVDE
-1760 WDEYVKA
+1760 QDEYVKA
-1767 VKEAEER
+1767 KKKAEEEE
-1774 QAKEKNTKKLT
+1774 AKAKTKKRLT
-1785 RSGKYGKATSTYSEA
+1785 KSGARGTITSTYSQA
-1800 ELDEMRKT
+1800 ELDEMN
-1808 EENVNAAMKGKKR
+1808 EIDSNFNAAAKSKKR
-1821 REALDEQTEEL
+1821 QAVLDKETEDYQNT
-1832 RSQSTDYTDEEL
+1832 RTDYTPEEL
-1844 EMLRAQDEA
+1844 EMLHAQEDA
-1853 AAEMYAEQQAAYD
+1853 AAEAYAEQQAAYE
-1866 DYLKGAEETLKEE
+1866 DYLGGIEDTIKEETEE
-1879 SETQNNRRGWA
+1879 KNKRRGWA

-1899 DKGRKTKAKTDYEAA
+1899 NKEKGKSKAQTEYEAA
-1914 KVEERIRYKEE
+1914 KDEERVRYKED
-1925 REAVERLAR
+1925 REYVERLAR

-1959 GKNGRAQLLELLD
+1959 GKNGRAKLLELLD

-1995 TIEELDK
+1995 TIEELDR

-2019 QRATIYDNEQKRLNI
+2019 QRATIYDNTQKRLNI
-2034 LAQAYA
+2034 LAKAYA

-2111 PEEAKTPVE
+2111 PDEAKTPVE
-2120 PKAKTG
+2120 TKAKTG

-2137 GSQRLALER
+2137 GQQRIALEKELTAARIEAGRASNQLEKEMELEENDKTRFRYASPDVRKQIELDRKKIDGYTNEYSQRIEGFDEKIAKAEKGITFWEKKVA
-2146 ELALAKAEI
+2146 ELKSKKKPKNVKKADWTVPAELAKAE
-2155 EKVTN
+2155 
-2160 RLNEEQQVEWSDDKN
+2160 
-2175 FTDKYRYASN
+2175 
-2185 NTLKEIKQLRDKIDR
+2185 
-2200 YDKAAEKR
+2200 KA
-2208 EKQKK
+2208 
-2213 FWDKYIEDKKA
+2213 
-2224 EIASLEKGVKP
+2224 
-2235 ALKKKAG
+2235 
-2242 DGTTPEASNT
+2242 
-2252 KVTEDDVK
+2252 
-2260 KARNELAEAEN
+2260 LAEA
-2271 TRKSLDNVSESER
+2271 KSRLDTLKQSEQ
-2284 KDRAE
+2284 KVRAE
-2289 YYRLTQAFTEARW
+2289 YKTLLDSISGKNWEDRKAR
-2302 KEAKDREIKR
+2302 EVKR
-2312 LKSDVKTAQARA
+2312 LKTDAARA
-2324 DEVRAKLA
+2324 NATADEIRKKIAA
-2332 KVDSKLEKLTTKK
+2332 VDAKLEKLTTKK

-2350 ILMGVEAAENDAM
+2350 ILRGAEAAENEAL

-2438 FGDGAYWLYIEGAIP
+2438 FGDGAYWLYIEGAVP
-2453 EGEGSTTGTESGL
+2453 EEEATPNGTESGL

-2480 PSEPAAAEYDS
+2480 PSEPAADNYES
-2491 LVSAM
+2491 LESAV
-2496 QSLAEDFGLV
+2496 QSLAEDFGLP
-2506 EGNYVPNVTSGEQ
+2506 EGNYLQSPTEGQ
-2519 TIIDAVH
+2519 TILDAVRGA
-2526 TTAENIVKA
+2526 AEAIVAA

-2541 LGTAI
+2541 LGTAM
-2546 NELVTLMGYDGILFM
+2546 NELITLMGYDGILFM

-2977 ALEAEDLFFLNLEYR
+2977 ALEAEDLLQIEYE
-2992 ISLAKY
+2992 LGA
-2998 MAAHDFTPEYFE
+2998 FC
-3010 SNTAQAVEDLNKA
+3010 SNTVVVGSDGEL
-3023 REYALNQAWDAT
+3023 AT
-3035 YRQANIV
+3035 EIANV
-3042 ADALNSIEKKNP
+3042 
-3054 LASIIIEGLAPFK
+3054 IIIEGDSQF
-3067 RTPMNI
+3067 
-3073 IIQGARYSPIGL
+3073 QF
-3085 AEAGIKAKKM
+3085 
-3095 LMDGTATGAEVAD
+3095 DGH
-3108 RLGQGLTGT
+3108 
-3117 GLLILGAFLASMGW
+3117 
-3131 AKASGSDSDR
+3131 
-3141 EEYYDQ
+3141 
-3147 MLGNQRYSLKFGDVS
+3147 
-3162 ATIDWLT
+3162 
-3169 PISMPIM
+3169 
-3176 MGVEYWEN
+3176 
-3184 KKKEAEMEEDEDF
+3184 
-3197 TVMFNR
+3197 
-3203 VISALSTMADPV
+3203 
-3215 TNLSMLQSIND
+3215 
-3226 ALSAYKNNQVGALAT
+3226 
-3241 NALSSYALQF
+3241 
-3251 VPTASG
+3251 
-3257 QALRTLDP
+3257 
-3265 TRRTTYAPTDSSF
+3265 SSF
-3278 IFSKAG
+3278 AVAEIPYTFSQNGIHHRSDFILCAPNGIVVSHRTIF
-3284 ETLYNKWKNK
+3284 
-3294 SLVANIPEFID
+3294 
-3305 AFGGLANGEGWDFG
+3305 AFC
-3319 VGNNEY
+3319 
-3325 VDQWGRT
+3325 R
-3332 ETSEENPVLRAFNQ
+3332 
-3346 FIAPWYVRDFN
+3346 
-3357 STAVDDKL
+3357 
-3365 AEVFAMNGKNT
+3365 
-3376 SVLPATPQSN
+3376 
-3386 FSIGGSNYK
+3386 
-3395 LSGDEYEKV
+3395 
-3404 KKVVGNLSYRGLEN
+3404 
-3418 AFASDI
+3418 
-3424 FNGMSADEQ
+3424 
-3433 TEVIKDI
+3433 
-3440 YTYARQMA
+3440 
-3448 KIDYANKK
+3448 
-3456 GLQVWTSKKEQEEY
+3456 
-3470 LKDNPNAKGF
+3470 
-3480 VQESYVDKIATLE
+3480 
-3493 KYGYGVGDYFAIAKS
+3493 
-3508 ISGLSKKQKER
+3508 LSKSSQKAASSESVKP
-3519 ALRDMGL
+3519 LD
-3526 PYDVRKTFL
+3526 DNS